1 MTGKSLRKLSQSKV
15 EAFQRRFLGES
26 LDVLFEG
33 RREAQS
39 GLLQGVT
46 DNYIRVFSPGPDSV
60 KDSVQ
65 PVILSHI
72 EAERV
77 IGQISHS

>member
-1 MTGKSLRKLSQSKV
+1 M
-15 EAFQRRFLGES
+15 FQRQFLGQP

-33 RREAQS
+33 RREAQT

-46 DNYIRVFSPGPDSV
+46 DNYIRVFSPGPDAA
-60 KDSVQ
+60 KDTVL
-65 PVILSHI
+65 PVTLSHI

-77 IGQISHS
+77 IGEISQG